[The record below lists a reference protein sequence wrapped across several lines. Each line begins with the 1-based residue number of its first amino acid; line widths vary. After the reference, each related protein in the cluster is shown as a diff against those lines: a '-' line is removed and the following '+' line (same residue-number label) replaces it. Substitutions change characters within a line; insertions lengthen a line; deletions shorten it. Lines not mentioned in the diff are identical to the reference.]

1 MPNSETLYKLA
12 GLYNVPIDDFMH
24 LAIELDKNVYYDA
37 PVPSPSSLELA
48 ERLEYF
54 NNPSNKKK
62 YLYNTNLEKELLYY
76 FERISDDDKREI
88 IEFTKIKARKKQ
100 M

>member
-1 MPNSETLYKLA
+1 
-12 GLYNVPIDDFMH
+12 MH
-24 LAIELDKNVYYDA
+24 LTIELDKNVYYDA
-37 PVPSPSSLELA
+37 PVPSSSSLELA
-48 ERLEYF
+48 ECLEYF

-100 M
+100 I